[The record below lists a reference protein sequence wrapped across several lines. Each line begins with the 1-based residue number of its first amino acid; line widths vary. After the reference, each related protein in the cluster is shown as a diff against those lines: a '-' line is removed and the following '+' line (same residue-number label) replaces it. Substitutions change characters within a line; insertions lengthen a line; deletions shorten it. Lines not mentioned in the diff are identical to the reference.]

1 MGVQPKSALLRRE
14 CSGMSIGPVGMHCSL
29 CHQGCRRKMQGRV
42 RRFCLHCRVGVE
54 RAPDC
59 FGGGGRCL
67 LEGVGVVAMV
77 VVVVVRDGEWHP
89 SRCSYAGC
97 CLLKAAST

>member
-1 MGVQPKSALLRRE
+1 MLV
-14 CSGMSIGPVGMHCSL
+14 
-29 CHQGCRRKMQGRV
+29 
-42 RRFCLHCRVGVE
+42 
-54 RAPDC
+54 
-59 FGGGGRCL
+59 
-67 LEGVGVVAMV
+67 GVGVVAMV